1 MLLFV
6 LAYIGGVLTIASP
19 CILPVLPFVFARADQ
34 PFLRRGLPML
44 LGMAATFAI
53 IATLAAVGGGWAVQ
67 ANEYGRY
74 AAIALLALFG
84 VTLLFPELSDRL
96 TRPLVAVGGRLSESA
111 DRNEHAGGVWPS
123 LLRGVWPSL
132 LLGVATGL
140 LWAPC
145 AGPVLGLILTG
156 AALEGANV
164 QTTLLLLAYAAGAAT
179 SLALAL
185 LVGGRVFAAMKRS
198 LGAGEWVRRGLGAA
212 VLVAVV
218 AIAFGVDTGF
228 LTQVSLANTA
238 SLEQSLVD
246 RFRPAGGRVDAK
258 PQSSTVMAGGAMMSA
273 NPSMAMSA
281 KPQSMAMSADPGGR
295 QGGEASSS
303 TVMAGGAMMSANPS
317 MAMTAKPRSMAMSAD
332 PGGRQG
338 GDASSSTVM
347 AGGAMM
353 SANPSMAITAK
364 PQSMAMSA
372 DPGAMMKA
380 APAAASENLP
390 VEGALPS
397 LSGAVEWLNSPPLTA
412 ESLKGKVVL
421 VDFWTY
427 SCINCLRSIPYVR
440 AWAQKYKDQGLVVI
454 GVHAPEFPFEKNI
467 DNVKNAVARL
477 KIDYPVAIDN
487 DYAIWRAFS
496 NEYWPADYFIDA
508 EGRIRHHFFGEGDYA
523 QSEIAIQELLAEAG
537 KRDLP
542 ASVVA
547 VNATGAEAASDEPDV
562 KSPETYIGYT
572 RAENFASPG
581 GAVSDATHDYS
592 LADLELNHWGLAG
605 DWKVG
610 GEYATLAKKDG
621 AISFRFHAR
630 DLHLVLGPGADGAP
644 VRFRVTVDG
653 AAPGESHGADVNADG
668 EGVVTENRL
677 YQLVR
682 QTGPIVDRTFTIQ
695 FLDPDVQAY
704 AFTFG

>member
-96 TRPLVAVGGRLSESA
+96 TRPLVAAGGRLSELA
-111 DRNEHAGGVWPS
+111 DRNEHAG
-123 LLRGVWPSL
+123 GVWPSL

-246 RFRPAGGRVDAK
+246 RFRPAGGKVDAK

-281 KPQSMAMSADPGGR
+281 KPQSMAMSADPGGK

-317 MAMTAKPRSMAMSAD
+317 MAM
-332 PGGRQG
+332 
-338 GDASSSTVM
+338 
-347 AGGAMM
+347 
-353 SANPSMAITAK
+353 TAK

-412 ESLKGKVVL
+412 ELLKGKVVL

-562 KSPETYIGYT
+562 KSPETYIGYM

-581 GAVSDATHDYS
+581 GAVSDAAHDYS

>member
-1 MLLFV
+1 MFLFL
-6 LAYIGGVLTIASP
+6 LAYIGGVLTILSP

-34 PFLRRGLPML
+34 PFLRRGLPLL
-44 LGMAATFAI
+44 LGMAATFAV

-96 TRPLVAVGGRLSESA
+96 TRPLVALGGRLSESA
-111 DRNEHAGGVWPS
+111 DRNEHAGS
-123 LLRGVWPSL
+123 VWPSL

-156 AALEGANV
+156 AALQGANV

-198 LGAGEWVRRGLGAA
+198 LGAGEWIRRGLGAA

-218 AIAFGVDTGF
+218 AIALGVDTGF
-228 LTQVSLANTA
+228 LTQVSLASTA
-238 SLEQSLVD
+238 SLEQSLID
-246 RFRPAGGRVDAK
+246 RFHPAGGRVDTT
-258 PQSSTVMAGGAMMSA
+258 PSSSVVMAGGGAMMSA
-273 NPSMAMSA
+273 NPSMMMSA
-281 KPQSMAMSADPGGR
+281 NAPTMAMNGTPAGKGGAEPQSSVVTAG
-295 QGGEASSS
+295 
-303 TVMAGGAMMSANPS
+303 GGAMMSANPPT
-317 MAMTAKPRSMAMSAD
+317 MAMN
-332 PGGRQG
+332 
-338 GDASSSTVM
+338 
-347 AGGAMM
+347 
-353 SANPSMAITAK
+353 ANPA
-364 PQSMAMSA
+364 
-372 DPGAMMKA
+372 AMMKA
-380 APAAASENLP
+380 APAAAAAENLP
-390 VEGALPS
+390 VEGSLQS

-487 DYAIWRAFS
+487 DYAIWRAFN
-496 NEYWPADYFIDA
+496 NEYWPADYFVDA
-508 EGRIRHHFFGEGDYA
+508 EGRIRHHYFGEGDYA
-523 QSEIAIQELLAEAG
+523 ESEKVIQQLLAEAG
-537 KRDLP
+537 KGNLP
-542 ASVVA
+542 ANVVSVS
-547 VNATGAEAASDEPDV
+547 ATGAEAASDEADV
-562 KSPETYIGYT
+562 KSPETYIGYM

-581 GAVSDATHDYS
+581 GAVSDAAHDYS
-592 LADLELNHWGLAG
+592 VADLKLNDWGLAG
-605 DWKVG
+605 DWTVG
-610 GEYATLAKKDG
+610 GEYATLDKKDG
-621 AISFRFHAR
+621 AISYRFHAR

-644 VRFRVTVDG
+644 VRFRITIDG
-653 AAPGESHGADVNADG
+653 AAPGESHGADVDANG

-682 QTGPIVDRTFTIQ
+682 QTGPIVDRTFTIE